1 MSHSEVW
8 INIKLTPY
16 EHICAVLMQ
25 SNWTRVQFRVW
36 FRVQFFDTTFRR
48 SSKHLNLFKS
58 FGNLRH
64 CLHKN
69 YQPFCK
75 NHSVSG
81 NHHLGGFKLELA
93 ISYRLYDGDWEQ
105 PIRVHAR
112 HIILKTNLR
121 TFSWYPLVAKAGSDF
136 PYESWN

>member
-8 INIKLTPY
+8 INIKLRPY

-25 SNWTRVQFRVW
+25 FNGTRIHWTR
-36 FRVQFFDTTFRR
+36 FRVQFFDTTIRR

-69 YQPFCK
+69 YQPICE
-75 NHSVSG
+75 NLSMSG

-93 ISYRLYDGDWEQ
+93 ISYRQYDGDWEQ
-105 PIRVHAR
+105 PIGVHTLN
-112 HIILKTNLR
+112 IILKTNLR